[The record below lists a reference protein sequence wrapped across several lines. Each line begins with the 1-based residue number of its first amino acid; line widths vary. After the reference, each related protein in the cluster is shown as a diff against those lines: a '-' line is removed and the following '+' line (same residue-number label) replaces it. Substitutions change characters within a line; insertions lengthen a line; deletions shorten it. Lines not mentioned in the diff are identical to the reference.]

1 MRDIQQLIDNEDAI
15 GLAAWVRR
23 GEVQPVELVEAVIER
38 IEQVE
43 PRPHSRRVHTPSALV
58 LRPLERAEVLGA
70 DRVHDVLLQ

>member
-43 PRPHSRRVHTPSALV
+43 PRLNAVAERLYDQAREDALAPTSGKGCSPGC
-58 LRPLERAEVLGA
+58 RP
-70 DRVHDVLLQ
+70 